1 MADMPVS
8 TTRSQDQRLQ
18 PMIDRWGRYS
28 WRLIGIA
35 IVGLAALWVLQKVSV
50 VVVAIVIAVFFTR
63 ILSPVAGWLRRHGW
77 KPALAALV
85 SMVSLL
91 ILIVA
96 VTVALAS
103 AVAGE
108 FDSIGPTLTEATD
121 DVEDW
126 LVKDSPFNV
135 SRESIDRLRDQSG
148 ERLRDLV
155 GSSGDAAISGATF
168 VAEVVTVLILAI
180 VLTFFMLREG
190 ARFREWGIRRAR
202 PDRQP
207 RFRRAADSAW
217 KALGGYLRGATVLG
231 TLEAVVVGLTL
242 WIVGGRLIP
251 VVMLLTFVA
260 AFVPLVGAVAA
271 AVIAV
276 LVALATA
283 GTGGAIV
290 VAVVVIV
297 VQQLDGNL
305 LAPVIYGKALSLHPV
320 VVLLSVVAGGALF
333 GIAGSIL
340 AVPVVAVVVAGGKE
354 LRSDPADE

>member
-1 MADMPVS
+1 MLWLL
-8 TTRSQDQRLQ
+8 QR
-18 PMIDRWGRYS
+18 I
-28 WRLIGIA
+28 
-35 IVGLAALWVLQKVSV
+35 SV
-50 VVVAIVIAVFFTR
+50 VVVAIVIAVFFAR

-77 KPALAALV
+77 KPALAALA
-85 SMVSLL
+85 SMLSLL
-91 ILIVA
+91 IVIAA
-96 VTVALAS
+96 VTAALAS
-103 AVAGE
+103 SVADE

-126 LVKDSPFNV
+126 LVEDSPFNV
-135 SRESIDRLRDQSG
+135 SRASIDRLRDQSG

-180 VLTFFMLREG
+180 LLTFFMLRDG
-190 ARFREWGIRRAR
+190 ARFSEWGIRRAG

-231 TLEAVVVGLTL
+231 ILEAVVVGVTL
-242 WIVGGRLIP
+242 LIAGGRLVAP
-251 VVMLLTFVA
+251 VMLLTFVG

-271 AVIAV
+271 GVIAV
-276 LVALATA
+276 LVALVTA
-283 GTGGAIV
+283 GTSAAIV
-290 VAVVVIV
+290 VGVVVLV
-297 VQQLDGNL
+297 VQQLDNDL

-333 GIAGSIL
+333 GIGGSML
-340 AVPVVAVVVAGGKE
+340 AVPVVAVAVAAGKE
-354 LRSDPADE
+354 LRSDPADA